1 MPTGPLDFGR
11 GVLYNRDSP
20 RTNMSIQLILMKSG
34 EEVIADVYET
44 RSETSDDVGF
54 ILRDP
59 QIVRIMKNMEDPE
72 AGPNVTF
79 ENWAPLSSER
89 RFLVKEHSFITIT
102 NPVQALTDHYV
113 ERFGAEDEQLTA
125 SSSTQ
130 EQQSA
135 PDTDGGDG
143 G

>member
-1 MPTGPLDFGR
+1 
-11 GVLYNRDSP
+11 
-20 RTNMSIQLILMKSG
+20 MSIQLILMKSG

-59 QIVRIMKNMEDPE
+59 QIVRIMKNMEEPE
-72 AGPNVTF
+72 KGPNVSF
-79 ENWAPLSSER
+79 EAWVPLSPER

-102 NPVQALTDHYV
+102 NPLQPLIDHYV
-113 ERFGAEDEQLTA
+113 ERFGADDPELPAGA
-125 SSSTQ
+125 SAE

-135 PDTDGGDG
+135 PDATGGDG
-143 G
+143 D

>member
-1 MPTGPLDFGR
+1 
-11 GVLYNRDSP
+11 
-20 RTNMSIQLILMKSG
+20 MKSG

-59 QIVRIMKNMEDPE
+59 QIVRIMKNMENPE

-79 ENWAPLSSER
+79 ENWAPLSSEK

-102 NPVQALTDHYV
+102 TPLQPLIERYV
-113 ERFGAEDEQLTA
+113 ERFGEFDEQLA
-125 SSSTQ
+125 PDSAAE

-135 PDTDGGDG
+135 PDATGGDG
-143 G
+143 D

>member
-1 MPTGPLDFGR
+1 
-11 GVLYNRDSP
+11 
-20 RTNMSIQLILMKSG
+20 MSIQLLLMKSG

-59 QIVRIMKNMEDPE
+59 QIVRIMKNMENPE
-72 AGPNVTF
+72 EGPNVTF
-79 ENWAPLSSER
+79 ENWAPLSSEK

-102 NPVQALTDHYV
+102 TPLQPLIEHYV
-113 ERFGAEDEQLTA
+113 ERFGEFDEQLA
-125 SSSTQ
+125 PDSAAE

-135 PDTDGGDG
+135 PDATGGDG
-143 G
+143 D